1 MALITFKQALGQGG
15 MIMRIGT
22 KCSAAVHC
30 LLFLHEYGETQKV
43 TSTMLALSTGC
54 NSVVI
59 RNLMSALKKAGI
71 VESTVGKGGTRL
83 CQSPEEI
90 TLYRI
95 YEAVDPGCLE
105 DLVGLHPCP
114 SALCPIG
121 RNIRTVLAAPYGK
134 LREDVKRSLE
144 SYTLA
149 DVVSEYHRIQKP
161 E

>member
-1 MALITFKQALGQGG
+1 
-15 MIMRIGT
+15 MRIGT

-43 TSTMLALSTGC
+43 TSAMLALSTGC
-54 NSVVI
+54 NPVVI

-71 VESTVGKGGTRL
+71 VQAAVGKGGTRL

-95 YEAVDPGCLE
+95 YEAVDPGCLN
-105 DLVGLHPCP
+105 DLVGIHPLP

-121 RNIRTVLAAPYGK
+121 KNIRAVLAVPYEK
-134 LREDVKRSLE
+134 LQEDVKKSLN

-149 DVVSEYHRIQKP
+149 DIVSEYRRIQKL

>member
-1 MALITFKQALGQGG
+1 
-15 MIMRIGT
+15 MRIST

-43 TSTMLALSTGC
+43 TSAMLALSTGC
-54 NSVVI
+54 NPVVI

-71 VESTVGKGGTRL
+71 VEGTVGKGGARL
-83 CQSPEEI
+83 CQPPEEI

-95 YEAVDPGCLE
+95 YEAVDPGCLT
-105 DLVGLHPCP
+105 DLVGIHPLP

-121 RNIRTVLAAPYGK
+121 RNIRTVLAVPYEK
-134 LREDVKRSLE
+134 LQADVKRSLE

-149 DVVSEYHRIQKP
+149 DIVSEYQRIQKL